1 MVTESGSAHGER
13 RQLDEALDEPMGAR
27 IPDDSPRR
35 AARSSSLTERVQRL
49 GRRIAVSPGRVDDQE
64 MTENHNQ
71 NQMVVTR
78 TVNAPAQDIFD
89 VLTDPERHR
98 ELDGSGF
105 IRSAQQAQR
114 ITGTGQVFTMNM
126 TGDHMGGDYQTD
138 NHVTGY
144 DENQLL
150 AWQTA
155 PAGTEPPGWEWMW
168 ELKPQGPDATEV
180 TLTYD
185 WSKVTDKAILEKVT
199 FPLVPSDGLED
210 SLSKLAAAVSS

>member
-1 MVTESGSAHGER
+1 
-13 RQLDEALDEPMGAR
+13 
-27 IPDDSPRR
+27 
-35 AARSSSLTERVQRL
+35 
-49 GRRIAVSPGRVDDQE
+49 
-64 MTENHNQ
+64 MTENQ
-71 NQMVVTR
+71 NQIVVTR

-89 VLTDPERHR
+89 VLTDPARHR

-105 IRSAQQAQR
+105 IRSDQQAQR

-155 PAGTEPPGWEWMW
+155 HAGARRRDARLGRRGLDSMRRDSCRPAC
-168 ELKPQGPDATEV
+168 A
-180 TLTYD
+180 
-185 WSKVTDKAILEKVT
+185 S
-199 FPLVPSDGLED
+199 
-210 SLSKLAAAVSS
+210 SLS

>member
-1 MVTESGSAHGER
+1 
-13 RQLDEALDEPMGAR
+13 LDEALDEPIGNHNGMA
-27 IPDDSPRR
+27 RR
-35 AARSSSLTERVQRL
+35 AARLGGERGLSAQRL
-49 GRRIAVSPGRVDDQE
+49 GHRIAVSPGRVDDQE

-71 NQMVVTR
+71 IVVTR
-78 TVNAPAQDIFD
+78 TVNAPAQNIFD
-89 VLTDPERHR
+89 VLTDPARHR

-105 IRSAQQAQR
+105 IRSDQQAQR

-155 PAGTEPPGWEWMW
+155 PAGTDPPGWEWTW

-199 FPLVPSDGLED
+199 FPLVPRDGLED
-210 SLSKLAAAVSS
+210 SLSRLAAAVSS

>member
-1 MVTESGSAHGER
+1 
-13 RQLDEALDEPMGAR
+13 
-27 IPDDSPRR
+27 
-35 AARSSSLTERVQRL
+35 
-49 GRRIAVSPGRVDDQE
+49 VDDQE

-71 NQMVVTR
+71 IVVTR

-89 VLTDPERHR
+89 VLTDPARHR

-105 IRSAQQAQR
+105 IRSDQQAQR

-155 PAGTEPPGWEWMW
+155 PAGTGR
-168 ELKPQGPDATEV
+168 
-180 TLTYD
+180 
-185 WSKVTDKAILEKVT
+185 
-199 FPLVPSDGLED
+199 
-210 SLSKLAAAVSS
+210 LAGSGRGS